1 MTMLFMSPL
10 VLLCY
15 NNNNS
20 YNNNYKK
27 KDNINNIACIHIITV
42 SEMLFLLSSSCSAL
56 SCLYLKRNLILK
68 HKLVISKHKLVILTQ
83 LSLCLKRAEW
93 EITEKF

>member
-1 MTMLFMSPL
+1 MTMSFMSPL
-10 VLLCY
+10 VLPCY
-15 NNNNS
+15 NNNNSYSYNNS

-56 SCLYLKRNLILK
+56 LCLYLKHNLL
-68 HKLVISKHKLVILTQ
+68 
-83 LSLCLKRAEW
+83 LSTNSLSQSTSSLS
-93 EITEKF
+93 

>member
-1 MTMLFMSPL
+1 MLFLPL
-10 VLLCY
+10 ELFYKTMGLLDEVNY

-56 SCLYLKRNLILK
+56 LCLYLKRNLIL
-68 HKLVISKHKLVILTQ
+68 STSS
-83 LSLCLKRAEW
+83 LS
-93 EITEKF
+93 